1 MTAVHV
7 DLDEATLARLRRR
20 AERDGVSPEDLAKDA
35 VLRLLAQDPYE
46 FVAAG
51 ASSRLR
57 GRDADE
63 QLAEGFGRD

>member
-1 MTAVHV
+1 MTEVHV

-57 GRDADE
+57 GRDTDE